1 MCLALRYIC
10 HAYGCDLV
18 FASIKEKLPS
28 TLFKAMLSRHLAPE
42 APLLKVERDHNQAL
56 NVYGGSDAFAQIG
69 EPEGAGMRR
78 NVPFERLWQELV
90 EQQIPKNMTAANKD
104 PAQVIGDMRRYA
116 EDKVDS
122 MR

>member
-1 MCLALRYIC
+1 
-10 HAYGCDLV
+10 
-18 FASIKEKLPS
+18 
-28 TLFKAMLSRHLAPE
+28 
-42 APLLKVERDHNQAL
+42 
-56 NVYGGSDAFAQIG
+56 
-69 EPEGAGMRR
+69 MRR